1 MVIAVTPS
9 AHLVKPHRRRR
20 AHLGPASVFPLR
32 SGAEPG
38 VRWACHTHL
47 CHPPSPSASPRRQQD
62 GLTHP
67 QLPAPPSHPPRRQ
80 RDGLPHH
87 RGLLLPPS
95 QRVVDVEAAAS
106 FVCGDGRRGGTGGRA
121 RGRGT
126 TASCPLTDAGRGR
139 QRRGTPASCPS
150 TDADGRRQR
159 RGTPASCPSADA
171 DGRRQ
176 RRAAHVSCSSEDANG
191 RRQRR
196 GTPASCRTADTVGR
210 RRRRCTPASCSP
222 TDANGRRQRRGTAGR
237 CGCPFFSSLDLS
249 VDAGTCRGSHL
260 SETALNARTRRQV
273 NSRRPWPLA
282 AARHV

>member
-1 MVIAVTPS
+1 LFFVAIAASSCLVSSFPPRRGPHRPTGPPVRRGTWRWCEAMMVIAVTPS

-47 CHPPSPSASPRRQQD
+47 CHPPSPSASPRRQRDGLTRPQLPPPPSARPRRQQD

-139 QRRGTPASCPS
+139 LRRGKPASCP
-150 TDADGRRQR
+150 
-159 RGTPASCPSADA
+159 
-171 DGRRQ
+171 
-176 RRAAHVSCSSEDANG
+176 
-191 RRQRR
+191 
-196 GTPASCRTADTVGR
+196 TADTG
-210 RRRRCTPASCSP
+210 
-222 TDANGRRQRRGTAGR
+222 G
-237 CGCPFFSSLDLS
+237 
-249 VDAGTCRGSHL
+249 H
-260 SETALNARTRRQV
+260 
-273 NSRRPWPLA
+273 
-282 AARHV
+282 

>member
-1 MVIAVTPS
+1 LFFVAIAASSCLVSSFPPRRGPHRPTGPPVRRGTWRWCEAMMVIAVTPSS

-47 CHPPSPSASPRRQQD
+47 CHPPPPSARPRRQQD
-62 GLTHP
+62 GLTRP

-87 RGLLLPPS
+87 RGLLLPPP

-106 FVCGDGRRGGTGGRA
+106 SVCGYGRRGGTGGRA

-139 QRRGTPASCPS
+139 QRRGTLASCP
-150 TDADGRRQR
+150 
-159 RGTPASCPSADA
+159 
-171 DGRRQ
+171 
-176 RRAAHVSCSSEDANG
+176 
-191 RRQRR
+191 
-196 GTPASCRTADTVGR
+196 TADTRGR
-210 RRRRCTPASCSP
+210 
-222 TDANGRRQRRGTAGR
+222 
-237 CGCPFFSSLDLS
+237 
-249 VDAGTCRGSHL
+249 
-260 SETALNARTRRQV
+260 
-273 NSRRPWPLA
+273 
-282 AARHV
+282 